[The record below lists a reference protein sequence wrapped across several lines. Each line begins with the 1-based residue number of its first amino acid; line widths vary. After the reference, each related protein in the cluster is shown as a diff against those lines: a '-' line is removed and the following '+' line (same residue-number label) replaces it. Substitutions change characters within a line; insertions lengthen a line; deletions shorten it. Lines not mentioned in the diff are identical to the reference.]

1 MMMKNR
7 LKITTLGI
15 LSLSFA
21 GLMLSSCFDD
31 PEFPD
36 EPRITFESLRY
47 VSQATSGAIVDSLIL
62 TIAFEDGDGDLGLDN
77 DENDAPY
84 NPRHY
89 FSNKT
94 GTFLN
99 RQTESPEDVLVL
111 SNREQAPFDS
121 LPIFN
126 PDSACLFWV
135 IRPGDLLV
143 VDGSGETAPL
153 DDTVYYQLNER
164 HNNIYVRFFTDGAN
178 DQPEDGEIDEATEEV
193 NFRTINLPQ
202 CDPGYDGRFPIL
214 SDDLNE
220 SSALEGTIQ
229 YSMVQAGPFSDES
242 FFGNRLTKLRIY
254 ILDRAGNRSNIVET
268 EPFRLSDIN

>member
-7 LKITTLGI
+7 LKIATLGI
-15 LSLSFA
+15 LSFSFA

-47 VSQATSGAIVDSLIL
+47 VSQDVSGAPVDSLIL
-62 TIAFEDGDGDLGLDN
+62 TIGFEDGDGDLGLDP
-77 DENDAPY
+77 DEDSAPY

-99 RQTESPEDVLVL
+99 RQTESPADVMVL
-111 SNREQAPFDS
+111 SNRAEIDT
-121 LPIFN
+121 LPEFN
-126 PDSACLFWV
+126 PDGDACVFWV
-135 IRPGDLLV
+135 VRPSDLQV
-143 VDGSGETAPL
+143 VDASGETAPL

-178 DQPEDGEIDEATEEV
+178 DQPEDGEIDEATEEI
-193 NFRTINLPQ
+193 NFRTINLPR

-220 SSALEGTIQ
+220 SSALEGTIR
-229 YSMVQAGPFSDES
+229 YSMVQVGPFSEEI

-254 ILDRAGNRSNIVET
+254 ILDRAGNRSNIIET

>member
-1 MMMKNR
+1 MMKNR

-99 RQTESPEDVLVL
+99 RQTESPADVLVL
-111 SNREQAPFDS
+111 SNRAEIDT
-121 LPIFN
+121 LPEFN
-126 PDSACLFWV
+126 PDIDGCLFWV
-135 IRPGDLLV
+135 VEPTDLEV
-143 VDGSGETAPL
+143 VDVTTGDRAPL
-153 DDTVYYQLNER
+153 NDTVYYQLNER